1 MERRIRKLSAIFRG
15 GDSEPVQ
22 RCADYL
28 YWAFLPLPV
37 SEREQA
43 DRIRGYLDLIDRS
56 GIELADL
63 PRALALAL
71 ARYSAGDVTEA
82 EQAVTALGA
91 AAILS
96 ALALPPNERG
106 EFLQEAPEPRLP
118 SIDGLAASGA

>member
-1 MERRIRKLSAIFRG
+1 MERRLRKLAAVYRG

-37 SEREQA
+37 SGREQ
-43 DRIRGYLDLIDRS
+43 DERIRGYLDLIARS

-71 ARYSAGDVTEA
+71 ARYSAGDVTDA
-82 EQAVTALGA
+82 EQAVTVLGA
-91 AAILS
+91 DAILS
-96 ALALPPNERG
+96 AMALPPDERAA
-106 EFLQEAPEPRLP
+106 FL
-118 SIDGLAASGA
+118 ASG

>member
-1 MERRIRKLSAIFRG
+1 MERRVRRLSAIFQG

-37 SEREQA
+37 SGHEQDA
-43 DRIRGYLDLIDRS
+43 RIAGYLDLIDRS
-56 GIELADL
+56 GIGLADL

-71 ARYSAGDVTEA
+71 ARYSGGDVADA
-82 EQAVTALGA
+82 EQAVALLGA

-96 ALALPPNERG
+96 AMALPPHERTA
-106 EFLQEAPEPRLP
+106 FLEPAPNARERFM
-118 SIDGLAASGA
+118 DGLVASG